1 MSRLPL
7 SALRAFDA
15 AARRL
20 NLSSAAE
27 ELHVTHAAVSRQIK
41 LLEEQIG
48 RRLFDRHPRGLRLT
62 ADGQRLAGGVREG
75 MARLEEAM
83 SAVNRTDAKTTLTL
97 TTVPSIAARWLVPRL
112 AQFHARHPGR
122 DIQIQTSIRLADFR
136 RDGVD
141 VGIRYGAGRWPG
153 LHAEPLFP
161 AVVFPVCIPAFAQ
174 RIQAPQDLAGLPLL
188 HHDGDYEAWP
198 RWLAMAGVSG
208 VDARRGA
215 VFEDLNV
222 LLHATLAG
230 QGVALI
236 SEPIA
241 WAELLSGRLV
251 CPVPLALEL
260 DWGMHLVCAAERVQD
275 PSLVPV
281 LEWLREEA
289 RATRQELA
297 TAFADSG
304 LMPLL

>member
-7 SALRAFDA
+7 AALRAFDV

-20 NLSSAAE
+20 NLSLAAE

-41 LLEEQIG
+41 LLEEQLG
-48 RRLFDRHPRGLRLT
+48 RRLFERHSRGLRLT
-62 ADGQRLAGGVREG
+62 TDGQRLAGGVREG
-75 MARLEEAM
+75 MARLEDAM
-83 SAVNRTDAKTTLTL
+83 SSLHRLDAKVPLTL

-112 AQFHARHPGR
+112 AQFHARHPER
-122 DIQIQTSIRLADFR
+122 DIQINTTIRLADFR
-136 RDGVD
+136 HDDVD
-141 VGIRYGAGRWPG
+141 VGIRFGPGMWPG

-161 AVVFPVCIPAFAQ
+161 AMVFPVCVPAFAQ
-174 RIQAPQDLAGLPLL
+174 RIQGPLDLATLPLL
-188 HHDGDYEAWP
+188 HETDHRAWT
-198 RWLAMAGVSG
+198 RWFAMAGVSG

-222 LLHATLAG
+222 VMQATLAG

-236 SEPIA
+236 SEAIA

-251 CPVPLALEL
+251 CPIPLALEL
-260 DWGMHLVCAAERVQD
+260 DWGIYLVCAAGRVLD

-297 TAFADSG
+297 VAFADTG
-304 LMPLL
+304 LMPWL